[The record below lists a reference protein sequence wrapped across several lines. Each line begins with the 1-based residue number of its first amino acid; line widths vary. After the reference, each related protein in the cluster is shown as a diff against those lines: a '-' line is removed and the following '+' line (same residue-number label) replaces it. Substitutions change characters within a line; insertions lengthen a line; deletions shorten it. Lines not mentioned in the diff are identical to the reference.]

1 MLKQNWNNIN
11 LNHDRNI
18 LTFMQMNKDSDFVK
32 QTSKMKIW

>member
-32 QTSKMKIW
+32 HTSKMKIW